1 MTIIK
6 INEHEFYMDEFLK
19 RRLDTLKHIVHKK
32 NWDGVILLDGLE
44 RVGKS
49 TLGITI
55 GYYLS
60 DGKFTVN
67 NICVDNDDAIKKI
80 ESFPD
85 KSVLLVDE
93 GSLVFSSKD
102 AMKKEQKRL
111 MKILNVVGQ
120 KNMIFII
127 VLPSFFDLNK
137 QIAIRRSK
145 FLLHCYTNNT
155 LQRGRFAYFGED
167 AKKKLYSIGKKNFD
181 SYQYPKRSSNE
192 LGRFTDFN
200 PLGQEYIE
208 TKKKSLFSALHED
221 ERATHILQSE
231 KIYSKIIEAIEE
243 FQFPFKI
250 TQENKAK
257 MLGIS
262 RKTYCKY
269 KVLAKRGGC
278 MPVEGKKE
286 PYINNPY
293 NLCGDNNIIKDTKEE
308 NNEENLEQSKKEEE
322 DYNKDEPDGTKI
334 NNQ

>member
-1 MTIIK
+1 MTMIK
-6 INEHEFYMDEFLK
+6 LKGKEFFMDEFLK
-19 RRLDTLKHIVHKK
+19 RRLDTLKHIVYKN

-49 TLGITI
+49 TLGIQI
-55 GYYLS
+55 GYYLA
-60 DGKFTVN
+60 DGNFTVN
-67 NICVDNDDAIKKI
+67 NICVDNNDAVRKI

-93 GSLVFSSKD
+93 GSLVFNSKD
-102 AMKKEQKRL
+102 IMKKEQKRL

-167 AKKKLYSIGKKNFD
+167 AKKKLYSVGKKNFD
-181 SYQYPKRSSNE
+181 SYQYPKRGRNE
-192 LGRFTDFN
+192 LGRFPSFN
-200 PLGQEYIE
+200 PLGEEYIE
-208 TKKKSLFSALHED
+208 TKKKSLFSALHEE
-221 ERATHILQSE
+221 ERATYIQQSE
-231 KIYSKIIEAIEE
+231 KIYSKIIEAVEE

-250 TQENKAK
+250 TQENKAR

-278 MPVEGKKE
+278 MPVEGNQE
-286 PYINNPY
+286 YHSNNPMI
-293 NLCGDNNIIKDTKEE
+293 DNNENIDKDGVAVNTP
-308 NNEENLEQSKKEEE
+308 S
-322 DYNKDEPDGTKI
+322 I
-334 NNQ
+334 NI

>member
-1 MTIIK
+1 VKENYSKMTLLK
-6 INEHEFYMDEFLK
+6 LKEHEFYMDEFLK
-19 RRLDTLKHIVHKK
+19 RRLDTLKHIVYKK

-60 DGKFTVN
+60 DGNFTVN
-67 NICVDNDDAIKKI
+67 NICVDNDDAIRKI
-80 ESFPD
+80 ESFPN

-127 VLPSFFDLNK
+127 ILPSFFDLNK

-145 FLLHCYTNNT
+145 FLLHCYTNNS

-167 AKKKLYSIGKKNFD
+167 AKKKLYSVGKKNFD
-181 SYQYPKRSSNE
+181 SYQYPKRSRNE

-200 PLGQEYIE
+200 PLGQEYID
-208 TKKKSLFSALHED
+208 TKKRSLFSALHEE
-221 ERATHILQSE
+221 ERATHIQQSE
-231 KIYSKIIEAIEE
+231 KIYSKIIDAVEQ

-278 MPVEGKKE
+278 MPVEGNQKHHS
-286 PYINNPY
+286 NNPL
-293 NLCGDNNIIKDTKEE
+293 NLDMDEVKVKEIVEDKEE
-308 NNEENLEQSKKEEE
+308 VFNAEELE
-322 DYNKDEPDGTKI
+322 
-334 NNQ
+334 